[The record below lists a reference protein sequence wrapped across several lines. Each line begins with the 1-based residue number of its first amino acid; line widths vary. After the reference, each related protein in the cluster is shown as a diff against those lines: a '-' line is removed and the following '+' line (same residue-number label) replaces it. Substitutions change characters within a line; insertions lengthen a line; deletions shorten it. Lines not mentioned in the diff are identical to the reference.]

1 MPVDPWTAPDPQPG
15 DFDVEL
21 ATIDP
26 RQIELHDGNPDA
38 MTRILLTVEGED
50 ADRLTR
56 VAEAR
61 GKSPADVIADL
72 LRDADRP
79 ARRGDLENR

>member
-1 MPVDPWTAPDPQPG
+1 MTVDPWTSPDPQPG
-15 DFDVEL
+15 DFDADL

-26 RQIELHDGNPDA
+26 RDIERHEGHPDA
-38 MTRILLTVEGED
+38 KARILLTVEGED
-50 ADRLTR
+50 AERLTR

-61 GKSPADVIADL
+61 GQSPADVIADL

-79 ARRGDLENR
+79 AA